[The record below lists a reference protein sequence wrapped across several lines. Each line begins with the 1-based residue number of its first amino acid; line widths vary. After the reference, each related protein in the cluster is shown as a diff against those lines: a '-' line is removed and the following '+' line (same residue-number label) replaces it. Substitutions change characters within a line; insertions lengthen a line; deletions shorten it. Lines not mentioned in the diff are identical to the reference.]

1 MIYKLGHDRERY
13 LSFDISAYDIEYI
26 IGDFFLLDEP
36 LWTEFWQP
44 MSATFFDN
52 SEEKNVAAIPD
63 ISDWFGYNCL
73 ALNQKAYEKLQCH
86 LEKYGEL
93 LPIQCEGI
101 SYWLFH
107 STVKTGM
114 ECVDLNKSVR
124 TIDETGFVD
133 MQVLEFREETL
144 KGHLVFQTEFNNY
157 RNMYCTKEFKKLVLE
172 NDLKGLHF
180 STDLACL
187 TEF

>member
-26 IGDFFLLDEP
+26 LGDFFLLDET
-36 LWTEFWQP
+36 LWAEFWQP
-44 MSATFFDN
+44 MNAAFYDN
-52 SEEKNVAAIPD
+52 SEEQNTVFMPD

-73 ALNQKAYEKLQCH
+73 ALNQKSYEKLKSH
-86 LEKYGEL
+86 LEKHGEI

-101 SYWLFH
+101 AYWLFH

-114 ECVDLNKSVR
+114 EYIDLNKSER
-124 TIDETGFVD
+124 SIDETGFVD
-133 MQVLEFREETL
+133 MQALEFKEEAL
-144 KGHLVFQTEFNNY
+144 KSKLVFQTEFNNY
-157 RNMYCTKEFKKLVLE
+157 RNMYCTEEFKRLVEE
-172 NDLKGLHF
+172 NGLNGICF